1 MCCMCRRFLF
11 AVVGIFT
18 NFSQFDSIRYDLLSE
33 IRLARTPTHTQA
45 IALSSAQPRHH
56 RHRRHHHDDCQRQ
69 RHHHHPHE
77 ASLAR
82 SLGGSTPRSRGG
94 RALKFDL
101 DCE

>member
-1 MCCMCRRFLF
+1 MCRRCLF

-18 NFSQFDSIRYDLLSE
+18 NFSQFDSIQFDLLSE
-33 IRLARTPTHTQA
+33 IRLARTPTQPTKSHSTESQ
-45 IALSSAQPRHH
+45 LSSALAQPRH
-56 RHRRHHHDDCQRQ
+56 RHRRQL

-77 ASLAR
+77 A